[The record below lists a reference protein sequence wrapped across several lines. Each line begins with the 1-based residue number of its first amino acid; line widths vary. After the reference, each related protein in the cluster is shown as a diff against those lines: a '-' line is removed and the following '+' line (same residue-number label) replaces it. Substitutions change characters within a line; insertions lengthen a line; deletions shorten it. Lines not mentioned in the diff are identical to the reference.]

1 MAINFVGTDIKRG
14 DPRTFDPEYDPQ
26 IRFDYRS
33 VNRVFS
39 SGGQLMNLMRFQ
51 RWMKWIAFECLS
63 RSANRVLLFVPELV
77 EVPPEFLDGAILIT
91 HAPGGVS
98 FSAVSIATK
107 R

>member
-1 MAINFVGTDIKRG
+1 MWVNDIKRG
-14 DPRTFDPEYDPQ
+14 DPRTVDPEYNPQ
-26 IRFDYRS
+26 IGLDYRS

-39 SGGQLMNLMRFQ
+39 SGGSLMDLVRFQ
-51 RWMKWIAFECLS
+51 RWMKWIAPECLP
-63 RSANRVLLFVPELV
+63 RSANRFFLFIPELV

-98 FSAVSIATK
+98 FSAVSIETK